1 MSNRDITLKML
12 KADIIMDDSEIKS
25 YRVLVLVPE
34 PGEPNPHPEHQDVR
48 TPLPTAWVK
57 HVYRKNILPQ
67 QPQHTK
73 GAFAQL
79 LRLGL
84 SSEVSYVITKQW

>member
-1 MSNRDITLKML
+1 
-12 KADIIMDDSEIKS
+12 MDDRKIKS

-34 PGEPNPHPEHQDVR
+34 PGEPNPHPEHQHVR
-48 TPLPTAWVK
+48 TPLPKAWVK

-67 QPQHTK
+67 QPKHTK

-79 LRLGL
+79 LRQGMN
-84 SSEVSYVITKQW
+84 SWVSCAITKQW

>member
-1 MSNRDITLKML
+1 MYYCK
-12 KADIIMDDSEIKS
+12 IKS

-34 PGEPNPHPEHQDVR
+34 PGEPNPHPEHQHVR
-48 TPLPTAWVK
+48 TPLPKAWVK
-57 HVYRKNILPQ
+57 HVYRKNVLPQ
-67 QPQHTK
+67 QLQHTK

-84 SSEVSYVITKQW
+84 NFLVSCVITKQW